1 MMNQAVA
8 GTKLRESLVAGRQNL
23 EKFKLEKEQFEIEGA
38 LVRNDIGL
46 QAEAEKQQRAKT
58 AA

>member
-8 GTKLRESLVAGRQNL
+8 GTKLRESLVASRQNL
-23 EKFKLEKEQFEIEGA
+23 EKFKLEREQFAVEET

-46 QAEAEKQQRAKT
+46 QAEAEK
-58 AA
+58 